1 MLEVIM
7 TSDFQKR
14 QADWAKKEQAK
25 EDEERKDEVKVGEV
39 SGKAKGDIGHTDEVK
54 IRIDHVETL
63 RLKPSFNYIKDDSIK
78 IIIMADRTAKAHE
91 KQRWGRERIVQAG
104 EAVGKVTGHIKKSDN
119 VKIRI
124 DNIETLTFSSSEE
137 LKKGDS
143 LRVIVEK
150 L

>member
-1 MLEVIM
+1 M

-14 QADWAKKEQAK
+14 QAAWAKKEQAK

-39 SGKAKGDIGHTDEVK
+39 SGKATGDIGHTNELK
-54 IRIDHVETL
+54 IRIDNVETL
-63 RLKPSFNYIKDDSIK
+63 RIKPSFNFIKDDSIK
-78 IIIMADRTAKAHE
+78 IIIMADRTATTHE

-104 EAVGKVTGHIKKSDN
+104 EAIGKVTGHIKKTDD

-124 DNIETLTFSSSEE
+124 DNIETIRFNSSEE